1 MVKKTLLL
9 FSALVMLGC
18 SAKKDKC
25 GVRESSDFAQLFT
38 KDEIYDKSLKNT
50 HKAQLMASFE
60 TKALLTATYL
70 NPVFA
75 QRNCK
80 KRFKNQMKDG
90 EYFFIGV
97 FITNSEQSE
106 FNKKGY
112 RLTLNGHLPIDI
124 QLLDEND
131 PLRYEMPM
139 MNNWSTYY
147 KVKFPIVKKEELT
160 LIFENNRFGKDIL
173 TYQREKK
180 KALFE
185 PLNKL
190 SK

>member
-9 FSALVMLGC
+9 FSALFLLGC

-25 GVRESSDFAQLFT
+25 GIKESSDFGQLFT
-38 KDEIYDKSLKNT
+38 KDEVYDKSLKNT

-75 QRNCK
+75 HRNCK

-112 RLTLNGHLPIDI
+112 RLTLNGRLPIDI
-124 QLLDEND
+124 KLLDDND

-147 KVKFPIVKKEELT
+147 KVKFPTMKEEELK
-160 LIFENNRFGKDIL
+160 LVFENNRFGKDVL
-173 TYQREKK
+173 HYQKEKK

-185 PLNKL
+185 PLNRP

>member
-18 SAKKDKC
+18 STKKDKC
-25 GVRESSDFAQLFT
+25 GIRENSDFAQLFT

-80 KRFKNQMKDG
+80 KRFKNKMKDG

-112 RLTLNGHLPIDI
+112 LLTLNGHLPTDI
-124 QLLDEND
+124 KLLDDND

-147 KVKFPIVKKEELT
+147 KVKFPSVKKEELS
-160 LIFENNRFGKDIL
+160 LVFENNRFGKDIL
-173 TYQREKK
+173 NYQKEKE

-185 PLNKL
+185 PLNNL